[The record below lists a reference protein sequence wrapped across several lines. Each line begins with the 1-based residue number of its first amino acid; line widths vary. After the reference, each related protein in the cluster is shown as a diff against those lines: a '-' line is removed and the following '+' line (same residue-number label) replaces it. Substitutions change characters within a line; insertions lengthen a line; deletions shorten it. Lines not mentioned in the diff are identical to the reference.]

1 MRRLLLILPVLFAIL
16 VAVAFLAWNWYAAP
30 VTRSTQPVIV
40 DITPGPLRQVAA
52 QLHAQGALPHPWT
65 LWLLARARG
74 EGHALRAGEYS
85 VAPGT
90 TVAGLLALLKSGK
103 VLLHS
108 LTLVDGWT
116 FAQVRQAIEADPD
129 LKHALAGLSD
139 AALMARLGHPNES
152 PEGRF
157 YPDTY
162 QFPKGTTDVAFLQRA
177 YREMQSRLAA
187 AWQQRAANLPIQ
199 TPYEALILASI
210 VEKETAQ
217 PQERPEIAG
226 VFVRRLEK
234 GMRLQS
240 DPTVI
245 FGLGS
250 AYAGKITYKDLRTD
264 TPYNTYTRNGLPP
277 TPICIPGLPAIDAVL
292 HPAAGDALYFVARGN
307 GTHQFSATLAEQN
320 AAVKKYQLIP
330 APHQASHA
338 KIPIHKR

>member
-1 MRRLLLILPVLFAIL
+1 MRRLRFILPVGIAIL
-16 VAVAFLAWNWYAAP
+16 VVAAAFLGWNWYAAP
-30 VTRSTQPVIV
+30 VTSAAQPVIV
-40 DITPGPLRQVAA
+40 DIAPGASLRQVAA
-52 QLHAQGALPHPWT
+52 QLHAQGVLPRPWALR
-65 LWLLARARG
+65 LLARVRG
-74 EGHALRAGEYS
+74 DAHTLRAGEYS

-103 VLLHS
+103 VVLHA

-116 FAQVRQAIEADPD
+116 FAQVLQAIESDPD
-129 LKHALAGLSD
+129 LQHGLAGLSD
-139 AALMARLGHPNES
+139 AEIMGKLGHPGES

-162 QFPKGTTDVAFLQRA
+162 QFPKGTSDVAFLQRA
-177 YREMQSRLAA
+177 YREMQARLIA
-187 AWQQRAANLPIQ
+187 AWQRRASGLPLE
-199 TPYEALILASI
+199 TPYAALILASI

-250 AYAGKITYKDLRTD
+250 AYTGKITYKDLRTD

-277 TPICIPGLPAIDAVL
+277 TPICIPGMPAIEAVL
-292 HPAAGDALYFVARGN
+292 HPAPGDALYFVARGD

-320 AAVKKYQLIP
+320 AAVKKYQLHHPDGHGQGTI
-330 APHQASHA
+330 HQ
-338 KIPIHKR
+338 R